1 MKACTVTSLTE
12 KQFLKTPPKAICEQI
27 QKNKNTKTNKNEK
40 YRGANDKKEHCWQK
54 SVLTTKGSL
63 KGRLPY

>member
-12 KQFLKTPPKAICEQI
+12 KQFLKNPPKAICEQI

-40 YRGANDKKEHCWQK
+40 YRGANDKKNIVGKKVC
-54 SVLTTKGSL
+54 
-63 KGRLPY
+63 

>member
-12 KQFLKTPPKAICEQI
+12 KQFLKNPPKAICEQI
-27 QKNKNTKTNKNEK
+27 QKNKNTNTIKNEK
-40 YRGANDKKEHCWQK
+40 YRGDDKKNIVGKK